1 MVEYKILI
9 LICEKKKYLQI
20 QNRNPIIILIQFL
33 NHGTL
38 YVTMTEIRDIYHHF
52 QQFENTVS
60 VDAYHMFHI
69 TKKGDINRIEAGVY

>member
-1 MVEYKILI
+1 M
-9 LICEKKKYLQI
+9 
-20 QNRNPIIILIQFL
+20 QNQNPIILIQFL

-38 YVTMTEIRDIYHHF
+38 DVTTTEIRDIYQHF

-69 TKKGDINRIEAGVY
+69 TKKGDINRIEAGVD

>member
-1 MVEYKILI
+1 M
-9 LICEKKKYLQI
+9 
-20 QNRNPIIILIQFL
+20 

-38 YVTMTEIRDIYHHF
+38 YVTMTEIRDIYQHF

-69 TKKGDINRIEAGVY
+69 TKKGDINRIEAGVD